1 MKIYERFCSKGQ
13 DVTNLDI
20 SKGFCGQKVECF
32 FPVGRVWTS
41 GIKERASVFLGRAP
55 TLEIF

>member
-1 MKIYERFCSKGQ
+1 MEIYERFCSKGQ
-13 DVTNLDI
+13 GVTNLDI

-41 GIKERASVFLGRAP
+41 GTKERASVFLGRAP